1 MQVCPGSPL
10 GKGGPEG
17 LRRLGVPTCNARLRK
32 VGCAQDAH
40 GSFERHTARPGQAH
54 LLPSAQARS
63 KKKKYKKKNNNK
75 KKPINK
81 QTKKK
86 KNGSGNFENK
96 CSLKP
101 WVWHGDMALQRATVG
116 TAGGSQAH
124 RKVSPVGS
132 QGAAASKV
140 MTTMSTGRNKYMC
153 KRHLELCRKGLP
165 YWGQSLG
172 LPGV

>member
-1 MQVCPGSPL
+1 
-10 GKGGPEG
+10 
-17 LRRLGVPTCNARLRK
+17 VP
-32 VGCAQDAH
+32 
-40 GSFERHTARPGQAH
+40 RPGV
-54 LLPSAQARS
+54 
-63 KKKKYKKKNNNK
+63 KKKNTKKKTTTK

-86 KNGSGNFENK
+86 KNCSGNFENK